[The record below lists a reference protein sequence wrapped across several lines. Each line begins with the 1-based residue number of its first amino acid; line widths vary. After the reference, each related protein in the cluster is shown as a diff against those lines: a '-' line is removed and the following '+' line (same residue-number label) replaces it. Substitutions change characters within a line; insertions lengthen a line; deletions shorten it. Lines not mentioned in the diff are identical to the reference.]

1 MLSNNLNSLIK
12 SRIISSIVDIV
23 IFCFLFGISFAIL
36 IDKSQS
42 NIWLSLY
49 PILCYIFYFSFL
61 PKVTNGYTI
70 AGYLFGIKIIKLNGG
85 KIALTEYIIRSIYSI
100 SAYFY
105 FLGYTRVKV
114 NAKGQFFF
122 DKPFNISVKNNISL
136 ETDNNQEYI
145 YYFFME

>member
-12 SRIISSIVDIV
+12 SRIISSIVDIL
-23 IFCFLFGISFAIL
+23 IFCLLLGISFAIL
-36 IDKSQS
+36 IDKFQA
-42 NIWLSLY
+42 NIWLLLY
-49 PILCYIFYFSFL
+49 PILFYIFYFSFL

-70 AGYLFGIKIIKLNGG
+70 AGYLFGIKIIKLDGG
-85 KIALTEYIIRSIYSI
+85 KIALIEYIIRSIYSI
-100 SAYFY
+100 GAYFY
-105 FLGYTRVKV
+105 FLGYVRVKV

-145 YYFFME
+145 YYSFME